1 MRFSFYFYTSCYIQ
15 SCPHGFGFFF
25 FTCPDAKKTL
35 KGVDPLFFVL
45 LLSFLVCNSLVF
57 ALKEVRLVI
66 CILFID
72 TGSIK
77 RHVGKLAFRKHLLI
91 RSDKF
96 VLVNFMLAYLPFP
109 SALMLSESGHYF
121 FQDPLLILISNFP
134 VQNLRRILI
143 DPVIIS
149 LKEIR

>member
-1 MRFSFYFYTSCYIQ
+1 MRFSFYFYTSCYFQ
-15 SCPHGFGFFF
+15 SCPRGFGFFF
-25 FTCPDAKKTL
+25 SHVLMQRKTL

-45 LLSFLVCNSLVF
+45 LLSFLVCNSLVL

-72 TGSIK
+72 TGIIK

-109 SALMLSESGHYF
+109 SESGHYF
-121 FQDPLLILISNFP
+121 FPGSAPDIN
-134 VQNLRRILI
+134 
-143 DPVIIS
+143 
-149 LKEIR
+149 

>member
-1 MRFSFYFYTSCYIQ
+1 MRFSFYFYTSCYFQ
-15 SCPHGFGFFF
+15 SCPRGFGFFF
-25 FTCPDAKKTL
+25 FTCPEAKKTL

-77 RHVGKLAFRKHLLI
+77 RHVEKLAFRKHLLI

-121 FQDPLLILISNFP
+121 FPGSAPDIN
-134 VQNLRRILI
+134 
-143 DPVIIS
+143 
-149 LKEIR
+149 

>member
-1 MRFSFYFYTSCYIQ
+1 MKFSFYFYTSCYFQ
-15 SCPHGFGFFF
+15 SCPRGFGFFF
-25 FTCPDAKKTL
+25 SHVLMQRKTL
-35 KGVDPLFFVL
+35 KCVDPLFFVL

-66 CILFID
+66 WLLFID

-109 SALMLSESGHYF
+109 SALMLSETGHYF
-121 FQDPLLILISNFP
+121 FPGSI
-134 VQNLRRILI
+134 
-143 DPVIIS
+143 VIFQFKI
-149 LKEIR
+149 

>member
-1 MRFSFYFYTSCYIQ
+1 MIKQ
-15 SCPHGFGFFF
+15 SLNEIFILFLYVLLLSKLPSWV
-25 FTCPDAKKTL
+25 CPDAKKTF
-35 KGVDPLFFVL
+35 KGVDPLSFVL

-66 CILFID
+66 CIPFID

-96 VLVNFMLAYLPFP
+96 VLVNFMLVYLPFP

-121 FQDPLLILISNFP
+121 FPGSAPDIN
-134 VQNLRRILI
+134 
-143 DPVIIS
+143 
-149 LKEIR
+149 

>member
-1 MRFSFYFYTSCYIQ
+1 MIKQSLNEIFILFLYVLLLSKLPSWVWFSFSHVLMQ
-15 SCPHGFGFFF
+15 R
-25 FTCPDAKKTL
+25 KTL

-66 CILFID
+66 WLLFID

-109 SALMLSESGHYF
+109 SALMLSESGHYV
-121 FQDPLLILISNFP
+121 FP
-134 VQNLRRILI
+134 GSAPDIN
-143 DPVIIS
+143 
-149 LKEIR
+149 